1 MRVSFGKH
9 VEEIDD
15 FDSSSVAS
23 RIEDLHEAFADPNVK
38 GILSVVGGFNS
49 NQLLREIDWS
59 LIKANPKVFC
69 GFSDITIL
77 NDSILAKTGLVTYSG
92 IHYSVFG
99 MRLYFDYALDYF
111 VKAVMRDEPIEVR
124 PSDEWT
130 DDVWF
135 IDQENRQPIKNEGWL
150 VINEGQAQGNIIGGH
165 LTTFGRLRGTEYMP
179 NLDNSV
185 LFIEDDEESL
195 PHHFDSN
202 LVALIQQPGFS
213 GVKAILIGE
222 YISTLINKAS
232 LIRQLGAE
240 STFMFASIG
249 MGVGDVPKAEDG
261 QWYALESPPVANAV
275 EALRVS
281 QKLLSNLPAD
291 ALGILDNYDPERKAL
306 VVGNFLNELPKVAGR
321 QTLAYR
327 KPDWLALDDKTKIDS
342 LWDEFG
348 VKREDPRVV
357 SVTNKVAIIKASQE
371 LDRGDGVVWASD

>member
-1 MRVSFGKH
+1 MQYMFPSKLKPGDEVRVIAPSRSMGIISEQTRQIANQRLSDLGLRVSFGKY

-111 VKAVMRDEPIEVR
+111 VKAVMRDESIEVR

-165 LTTFGRLRGTEYMP
+165 LTTFGRLQGTEYMP

-213 GVKAILIGE
+213 GVKAIVIGRFQ
-222 YISTLINKAS
+222 KAS
-232 LIRQLGAE
+232 KMTNDLLRQIIATKKELRDLPVIANVDYGH
-240 STFMFASIG
+240 TNPIITYPIG
-249 MGVGDVPKAEDG
+249 GE
-261 QWYALESPPVANAV
+261 
-275 EALRVS
+275 
-281 QKLLSNLPAD
+281 
-291 ALGILDNYDPERKAL
+291 
-306 VVGNFLNELPKVAGR
+306 
-321 QTLAYR
+321 
-327 KPDWLALDDKTKIDS
+327 
-342 LWDEFG
+342 
-348 VKREDPRVV
+348 V
-357 SVTNKVAIIKASQE
+357 SVVADKNNPTITIT
-371 LDRGDGVVWASD
+371 RH